1 MYLTYD
7 EQADAVYVQF
17 RRSTVT
23 RTEELSD
30 NVAVDYDAEGRPLGV
45 EFLNVSIGIDLDQ
58 VPRRAQVAKLLEER
72 HFKVYA

>member
-1 MYLTYD
+1 MFLTYD

-17 RRSTVT
+17 ARNSVA

-30 NVAVDYDAEGRPLGV
+30 RVAVDYDAGGRAVGV
-45 EFLNVSIGIDLDQ
+45 EFLDVSEGIDLDQ

-72 HFKVYA
+72 HFKIFA